1 MLQGSEEFPYVRRP
15 FLMQNLAVNVFIAAL
30 TLLQVGLVGS
40 TAEFIAVSGRLISWE
55 HVLLEYRR
63 IEIALL

>member
-1 MLQGSEEFPYVRRP
+1 
-15 FLMQNLAVNVFIAAL
+15 MQNLAVNVFIAAL